1 MQIDTGSVLEAIAA
15 EFEKFLIYG
24 PAREKVNVASRED
37 ARPPETSRQRFKAV
51 RHKKRRSR

>member
-1 MQIDTGSVLEAIAA
+1 MQVNAGDLLEALAE
-15 EFEKFLIYG
+15 EFEKFLVYG
-24 PAREKVNVASRED
+24 PTSTKESRED